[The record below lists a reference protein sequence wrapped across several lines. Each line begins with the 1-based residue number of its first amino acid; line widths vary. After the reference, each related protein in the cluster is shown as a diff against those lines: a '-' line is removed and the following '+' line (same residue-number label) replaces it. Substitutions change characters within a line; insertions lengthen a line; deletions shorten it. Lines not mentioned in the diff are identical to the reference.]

1 MSRIKPGVTVLIIY
15 LTLAMIPM
23 ALCAKI
29 NPVSQQTAITENDTG
44 KTIYLKNGDIFYLRL
59 KENPSTGYS
68 WQLTL
73 SRGLSLLMDKYYSP
87 DYFKKDGRF
96 TVGAAGFHSWEIKT
110 MARGNQQIRGIY
122 KRSWDEDTGNEQ
134 TFKINVKIF

>member
-29 NPVSQQTAITENDTG
+29 NPVSQQTVITENDTG
-44 KTIYLKNGDIFYLRL
+44 KTIYLKTGDIFYLRL

-87 DYFKKDGRF
+87 DYSKKDGRF
-96 TVGAAGFHSWEIKT
+96 IVGVAGFHSWEIKT
-110 MARGNQQIRGIY
+110 VARGNQQIRGIY

>member
-1 MSRIKPGVTVLIIY
+1 
-15 LTLAMIPM
+15 MIPM

-29 NPVSQQTAITENDTG
+29 NAASQQTVITEDDTG

-68 WQLTL
+68 WQLFL

-87 DYFKKDGRF
+87 DYSKKDGRF
-96 TVGAAGFHSWEIKT
+96 TVGAAGFHSWEIK
-110 MARGNQQIRGIY
+110 AVGRSSQQIRGMY
-122 KRSWDEDTGNEQ
+122 KRSWEEETGNEQ
-134 TFKINVKIF
+134 IFKINVKIL

>member
-1 MSRIKPGVTVLIIY
+1 MSIIRPLIAVLIIY
-15 LTLAMIPM
+15 LTLTMIPM

-29 NPVSQQTAITENDTG
+29 NAASQQTVITEDDTG

-68 WQLTL
+68 WQLFL

-87 DYFKKDGRF
+87 DYSKKDGRF
-96 TVGAAGFHSWEIKT
+96 TVGAAGFHSWEIK
-110 MARGNQQIRGIY
+110 AVGRSSQQIRGMY
-122 KRSWDEDTGNEQ
+122 KRSWEEETGNEQ
-134 TFKINVKIF
+134 IFKINVKIL